1 MFVKQIDMAKALEL
15 AAKGM
20 EIKVLAPIGQED
32 GWENLVPDTLQHMLE
47 GVIFFRQEPALE
59 KEILPVVSREEPE
72 PPAEKSL
79 SDLTK
84 ELKQARLQKGKL
96 DVDIGKMKALRE
108 AGWSYAKIADEMRI
122 SVGSVHNHLKQA
134 EEEGMKVKIQPRKQ
148 SDKGGYI
155 MMPMRINVNDPVD
168 KSWKL
173 VRCPVC
179 GCECWDRPLPE
190 GYAEDMF
197 DGKMCTGCVI
207 RKAVGRG

>member
-1 MFVKQIDMAKALEL
+1 M
-15 AAKGM
+15 
-20 EIKVLAPIGQED
+20 
-32 GWENLVPDTLQHMLE
+32 N
-47 GVIFFRQEPALE
+47 
-59 KEILPVVSREEPE
+59 
-72 PPAEKSL
+72 
-79 SDLTK
+79 
-84 ELKQARLQKGKL
+84 
-96 DVDIGKMKALRE
+96 VDIGKMKALRE

-122 SVGSVHNHLKQA
+122 SEGSVYNYLKRA

-207 RKAVGRG
+207 RKVVGR

>member
-20 EIKVLAPIGQED
+20 EIKVLAPIGLEG

-47 GVIFFRQEPALE
+47 GVMFFRTEPALE

-84 ELKQARLQKGKL
+84 ELKQARPAAKGKL

-134 EEEGMKVKIQPRKQ
+134 EEEAK
-148 SDKGGYI
+148 
-155 MMPMRINVNDPVD
+155 
-168 KSWKL
+168 
-173 VRCPVC
+173 
-179 GCECWDRPLPE
+179 
-190 GYAEDMF
+190 
-197 DGKMCTGCVI
+197 
-207 RKAVGRG
+207 

>member
-122 SVGSVHNHLKQA
+122 SEGSVYNYLKRA

-179 GCECWDRPLPE
+179 GCECWERPLPE

-207 RKAVGRG
+207 RKAVGR

>member
-1 MFVKQIDMAKALEL
+1 MFVKQIGMEKALEL

-20 EIKVLAPIGQED
+20 EIKVLAPIGQEG

-47 GVIFFRQEPALE
+47 GVIFFWQEPALE

-84 ELKQARLQKGKL
+84 ELKQARPAAKGKL

-134 EEEGMKVKIQPRKQ
+134 EEAK
-148 SDKGGYI
+148 
-155 MMPMRINVNDPVD
+155 
-168 KSWKL
+168 
-173 VRCPVC
+173 
-179 GCECWDRPLPE
+179 
-190 GYAEDMF
+190 
-197 DGKMCTGCVI
+197 
-207 RKAVGRG
+207 

>member
-20 EIKVLAPIGQED
+20 EIKVLAPIGQEG
-32 GWENLVPDTLQHMLE
+32 GWENLVPDTLQNMLE

-59 KEILPVVSREEPE
+59 KEILLVVSREEPE

-122 SVGSVHNHLKQA
+122 SEGSVYNYLKRA
-134 EEEGMKVKIQPRKQ
+134 EEEVK
-148 SDKGGYI
+148 
-155 MMPMRINVNDPVD
+155 
-168 KSWKL
+168 
-173 VRCPVC
+173 
-179 GCECWDRPLPE
+179 
-190 GYAEDMF
+190 
-197 DGKMCTGCVI
+197 
-207 RKAVGRG
+207 

>member
-1 MFVKQIDMAKALEL
+1 MFVKQIDMEKALEL

-47 GVIFFRQEPALE
+47 GVMFFRQEPAME
-59 KEILPVVSREEPE
+59 KEILPVVSGEEPE

-122 SVGSVHNHLKQA
+122 SEGSVYNYLKRA

-179 GCECWDRPLPE
+179 GCECWERPLPE

-207 RKAVGRG
+207 RKAVGR

>member
-84 ELKQARLQKGKL
+84 ELKQARPQKGKL

-108 AGWSYAKIADEMRI
+108 A
-122 SVGSVHNHLKQA
+122 
-134 EEEGMKVKIQPRKQ
+134 
-148 SDKGGYI
+148 
-155 MMPMRINVNDPVD
+155 
-168 KSWKL
+168 
-173 VRCPVC
+173 
-179 GCECWDRPLPE
+179 DRPPE
-190 GYAEDMF
+190 NVVMF
-197 DGKMCTGCVI
+197 RRMIKSMCTIFHLRILGKVTI
-207 RKAVGRG
+207 VDEKGRRW

>member
-20 EIKVLAPIGQED
+20 EIKVLAPIGQEG

-47 GVIFFRQEPALE
+47 GVMFFRQEPAME
-59 KEILPVVSREEPE
+59 KEILPVVSGEEPE

-84 ELKQARLQKGKL
+84 ELKQARPQKGKL

-122 SVGSVHNHLKQA
+122 SEGSVYNYLKRA
-134 EEEGMKVKIQPRKQ
+134 EEEAK
-148 SDKGGYI
+148 
-155 MMPMRINVNDPVD
+155 
-168 KSWKL
+168 
-173 VRCPVC
+173 
-179 GCECWDRPLPE
+179 
-190 GYAEDMF
+190 
-197 DGKMCTGCVI
+197 
-207 RKAVGRG
+207 

>member
-72 PPAEKSL
+72 PPVEKTL

-84 ELKQARLQKGKL
+84 ELKQARPQKGKL

-108 AGWSYAKIADEMRI
+108 AGWSYAKITDEMRI

-207 RKAVGRG
+207 RKAVGR

>member
-20 EIKVLAPIGQED
+20 EIKVLAPIGLEG
-32 GWENLVPDTLQHMLE
+32 GWENLVPDSLQHMLE
-47 GVIFFRQEPALE
+47 GVMFFRTEPALE

-84 ELKQARLQKGKL
+84 ELKQARSAAKGKL

-134 EEEGMKVKIQPRKQ
+134 EEEAK
-148 SDKGGYI
+148 
-155 MMPMRINVNDPVD
+155 
-168 KSWKL
+168 
-173 VRCPVC
+173 
-179 GCECWDRPLPE
+179 
-190 GYAEDMF
+190 
-197 DGKMCTGCVI
+197 
-207 RKAVGRG
+207 

>member
-20 EIKVLAPIGQED
+20 EIKVLAPIGQEG

-47 GVIFFRQEPALE
+47 GVMFFRQEPAME
-59 KEILPVVSREEPE
+59 KEILPVVSGEEPE

-84 ELKQARLQKGKL
+84 ELKQARPQKGKL

-122 SVGSVHNHLKQA
+122 SEGSVYNYLKRA
-134 EEEGMKVKIQPRKQ
+134 EEEER
-148 SDKGGYI
+148 
-155 MMPMRINVNDPVD
+155 
-168 KSWKL
+168 
-173 VRCPVC
+173 
-179 GCECWDRPLPE
+179 
-190 GYAEDMF
+190 
-197 DGKMCTGCVI
+197 
-207 RKAVGRG
+207 